1 MEKDTASSDDFT
13 DYYGGFAL
21 MEKAVA
27 GSIDKLIAAVK
38 QTDVYATYSFQVKK
52 IQKYPDLMEQINAYR
67 EENFL
72 LQSNY
77 EGDELYDKMEEF
89 NAKYE
94 QFLENPVASDYLS
107 AETALCRMMQE
118 INTNIIEGLDFQ

>member
-1 MEKDTASSDDFT
+1 MDKT
-13 DYYGGFAL
+13 
-21 MEKAVA
+21 VA
-27 GSIDKLIAAVK
+27 GSIDKLISAVK

-52 IQKYPDLMEQINAYR
+52 IQRYPDLMEQINAYR
-67 EENFL
+67 EENFI
-72 LQSNY
+72 LQNNF

-94 QFLENPVASDYLS
+94 QFLENPVANDYLS